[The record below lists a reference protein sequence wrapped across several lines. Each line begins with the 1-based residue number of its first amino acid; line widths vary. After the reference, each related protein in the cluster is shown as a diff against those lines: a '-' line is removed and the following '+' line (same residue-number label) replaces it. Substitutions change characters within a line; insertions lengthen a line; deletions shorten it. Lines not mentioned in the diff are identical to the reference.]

1 MKSYPYSYQVTN
13 GQMLSM
19 TYGSE
24 GTQPYQQDYLMNVN
38 SNDYDKE
45 DHETQE
51 IKSNKIIEQ
60 TNEDTSFSAR
70 KLVN

>member
-13 GQMLSM
+13 GQMPSM

-38 SNDYDKE
+38 SNDDKE